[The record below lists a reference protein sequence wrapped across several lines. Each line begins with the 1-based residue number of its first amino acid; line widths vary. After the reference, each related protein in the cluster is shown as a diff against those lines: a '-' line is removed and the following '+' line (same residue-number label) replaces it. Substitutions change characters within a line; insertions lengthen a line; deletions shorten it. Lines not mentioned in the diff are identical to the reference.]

1 MNCRCPRDANGKVKF
16 DPRRDGMFPSD
27 EKELVRYKAAM
38 GHSSEL
44 RGLEIVTNDKDAT
57 AYWKSMMLMSGVK
70 GTACYVP

>member
-1 MNCRCPRDANGKVKF
+1 
-16 DPRRDGMFPSD
+16 
-27 EKELVRYKAAM
+27 M